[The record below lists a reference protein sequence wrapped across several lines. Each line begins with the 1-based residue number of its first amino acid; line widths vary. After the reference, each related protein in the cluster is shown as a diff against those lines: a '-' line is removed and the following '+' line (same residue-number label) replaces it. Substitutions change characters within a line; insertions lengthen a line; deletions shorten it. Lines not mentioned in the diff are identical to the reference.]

1 MQYINKPKITRK
13 KSHKIHSLHITNFTI
28 QQRCLRHFMFIRQT
42 TYFLT
47 LFATLTKFIG
57 IFKHCFPVKSTIQN
71 FHSCSFR
78 SKMSTTYTFMTLSKN
93 VMNFIVRHTSFNNLI
108 WSYFLK
114 IRFIPYEYLESF
126 FILFLL
132 ALLISF
138 DNIPTIKK
146 LTILANQGLS
156 SYSFRS
162 CSFENV

>member
-47 LFATLTKFIG
+47 LFATLTKFID

-78 SKMSTTYTFMTLSKN
+78 SKMSTRYAFMTLSKN

-114 IRFIPYEYLESF
+114 IRFIPYVILIVVFY
-126 FILFLL
+126 FISSCFTYIIQKYTNYKKINN
-132 ALLISF
+132 ISKPRF
-138 DNIPTIKK
+138 I
-146 LTILANQGLS
+146 IL
-156 SYSFRS
+156 
-162 CSFENV
+162 

>member
-93 VMNFIVRHTSFNNLI
+93 VMDFIVRHTSFNNLI

-114 IRFIPYEYLESF
+114 IRFIPYVILIVVFY
-126 FILFLL
+126 FISSCFIYIIRKYTNYKKINN
-132 ALLISF
+132 ISKPRF
-138 DNIPTIKK
+138 I
-146 LTILANQGLS
+146 IL
-156 SYSFRS
+156 
-162 CSFENV
+162 